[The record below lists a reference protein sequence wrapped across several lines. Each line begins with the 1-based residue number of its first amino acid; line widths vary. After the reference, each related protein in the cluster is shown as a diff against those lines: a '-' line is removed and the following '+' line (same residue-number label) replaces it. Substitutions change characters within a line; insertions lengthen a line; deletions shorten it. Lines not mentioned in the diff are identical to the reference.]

1 NLMAVASLKD
11 LPAVVLVKGLQPDPD
26 MAKLAEE
33 EGVPVLCTDKPA
45 FEIVGEI
52 YTLLKR

>member
-1 NLMAVASLKD
+1 MAVASLKD